1 MESMEQPPEIPKE
14 KRSGCGVLA
23 VLGILGKG
31 AFLALT
37 KCGDDAGKMAKMAS
51 AETSHVSKSGRLVD
65 EGVAGT
71 DLATDKTTG
80 SVTHGLE
87 NVPGASGNP
96 KGSVASQKA
105 SEVSEPSNTGSAA
118 RITTHAIRLNHN
130 GGSEPPSEE
139 QEDEAG
145 SVGR

>member
-14 KRSGCGVLA
+14 KRSGCGLLA

-51 AETSHVSKSGRLVD
+51 AETSHVSKSASLVD

-71 DLATDKTTG
+71 ALTTERTTG
-80 SVTHGLE
+80 SVAHGVE
-87 NVPGASGNP
+87 NVPGASGNA
-96 KGSVASQKA
+96 KDSVALQKA

-118 RITTHAIRLNHN
+118 KITAHAIRLNRN

-145 SVGR
+145 SAGR